1 MPDVPTLK
9 GDLGVTTADVALEF
23 WWGLFVP
30 KGTPEP
36 IKAKLQKATQD
47 TMVNPALRER
57 LVQMQPH
64 ARLGRA
70 DEALKALRD
79 LLKVAP
85 QFRIGMLRRVRFADA
100 KLLEADLA
108 LLRTARIPE

>member
-1 MPDVPTLK
+1 VIHGNKNFAFAHCL
-9 GDLGVTTADVALEF
+9 LAL
-23 WWGLFVP
+23 
-30 KGTPEP
+30 
-36 IKAKLQKATQD
+36 AC
-47 TMVNPALRER
+47 
-57 LVQMQPH
+57 

-70 DEALKALRD
+70 NEALKALRD